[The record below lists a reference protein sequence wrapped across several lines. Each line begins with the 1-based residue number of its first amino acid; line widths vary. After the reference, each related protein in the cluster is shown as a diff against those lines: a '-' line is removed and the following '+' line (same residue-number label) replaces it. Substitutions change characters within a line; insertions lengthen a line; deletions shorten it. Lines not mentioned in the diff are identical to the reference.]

1 MSRNFSCLSITY
13 SQTRSIKNMIIM
25 LKGSHRPRIFTIV
38 PRTPR
43 AINNNIL
50 TASIHLM
57 SNGDILW
64 GDRCLIPQRKCKYSY
79 YLTLSSERSR
89 YILYFC
95 LISSNYFLTF
105 SIYIKQN
112 LLRAKH
118 RQKQHKTQL
127 SDHS

>member
-1 MSRNFSCLSITY
+1 MSKNFSCLSITY

-25 LKGSHRPRIFTIV
+25 LKGSHRPKILTIM
-38 PRTPR
+38 PRTPK
-43 AINNNIL
+43 AINSNIL

-95 LISSNYFLTF
+95 RISYSYFLTF
-105 SIYIKQN
+105 SIFITQN
-112 LLRAKH
+112 LLMAKH
-118 RQKQHKTQL
+118 RQKQHKNQL
-127 SDHS
+127 CDHS